1 MPRAVIHKCVPVTN
15 FRDPVDLL
23 RLRNI
28 QSFKRQWL
36 VKSALGQWEPTIR
49 II

>member
-15 FRDPVDLL
+15 FRELVGLL
-23 RLRNI
+23 RIRNI
-28 QSFKRQWL
+28 QSYKRQWL
-36 VKSALGQWEPTIR
+36 VKSALGQWELTIR